1 MDLHQPSVDCPGQW
15 VRSGDE
21 AGKTWRC
28 TRCGAVYAGDDATAR
43 DAIWREYEM
52 ELLFFRL
59 GAQGRLLLGVERAA
73 RPRGRGDS
81 G

>member
-1 MDLHQPSVDCPGQW
+1 MDLHHPAVDCPGQW
-15 VRSGDE
+15 VR
-21 AGKTWRC
+21 AGGEGGKGWRC
-28 TRCGAVYAGDDATAR
+28 TRCGAVYSGDDATAR

-59 GAQGRLLLGVERAA
+59 GAQGRLLLGVERAE
-73 RPRGRGDS
+73 RPTRRGES